1 MSAASCSFSTVSKTC
16 FHNPVYLYAPLLL
29 GAAILKYH
37 ADSINFILEQ
47 VKRDCVHKMDVED
60 SMVAMYRVPVL
71 PQDNQTGRRV
81 SARQRRPA
89 VCRQCPCCRDDQ
101 VPHTKRRRPAA
112 SADLPQKRKPTSAA
126 LPPKPADLPPVSN
139 VAPGPQTSTA
149 PLHLDNPIRIHNRSV
164 EEYQLIYHEVV
175 DNMLR
180 FPNGRLRPY
189 SLGLGRR
196 IKQKLWERL
205 DRPMFTE
212 TVDED
217 GLVHV
222 DVSYGAGV
230 QPPLF
235 NVDVSASASTATVIT
250 CQNTCSTLQ
259 PPPVTSTRQN
269 ISLELQPLMAKPP
282 STAFAS
288 APVPIPLEVNCNP
301 SPPTASVSNLQL
313 LPPPADSFSH
323 LKTTTPPEDPHRK
336 LWSNLHLQPL

>member
-1 MSAASCSFSTVSKTC
+1 MKSERFDYSEVSE
-16 FHNPVYLYAPLLL
+16 
-29 GAAILKYH
+29 GWG
-37 ADSINFILEQ
+37 
-47 VKRDCVHKMDVED
+47 
-60 SMVAMYRVPVL
+60 RVPVL

-112 SADLPQKRKPTSAA
+112 SADLPHKRKQTSAA

-139 VAPGPQTSTA
+139 VAPSPRTSTA

-180 FPNGRLRPY
+180 FPNGLLRPY

-230 QPPLF
+230 QPPLYH
-235 NVDVSASASTATVIT
+235 VDVSGE
-250 CQNTCSTLQ
+250 
-259 PPPVTSTRQN
+259 PEP
-269 ISLELQPLMAKPP
+269 EY
-282 STAFAS
+282 
-288 APVPIPLEVNCNP
+288 
-301 SPPTASVSNLQL
+301 
-313 LPPPADSFSH
+313 PPAKRAKH
-323 LKTTTPPEDPHRK
+323 
-336 LWSNLHLQPL
+336 

>member
-1 MSAASCSFSTVSKTC
+1 MS
-16 FHNPVYLYAPLLL
+16 
-29 GAAILKYH
+29 
-37 ADSINFILEQ
+37 
-47 VKRDCVHKMDVED
+47 
-60 SMVAMYRVPVL
+60 YRVPVL

-112 SADLPQKRKPTSAA
+112 SADLPQKRKQTSAA
-126 LPPKPADLPPVSN
+126 LPPKPADLPPASN
-139 VAPGPQTSTA
+139 VAPSPRTSTA

-222 DVSYGAGV
+222 DVSYDAGV

-235 NVDVSASASTATVIT
+235 NVDSSQSSFSLNGNSYHLPEHLLHPPASTCYFYQTKHQPCAAACEMTDSSPPAASVS
-250 CQNTCSTLQ
+250 NLQ
-259 PPPVTSTRQN
+259 PSPPTAHSCTCAYTSR
-269 ISLELQPLMAKPP
+269 SELLSEP
-282 STAFAS
+282 
-288 APVPIPLEVNCNP
+288 
-301 SPPTASVSNLQL
+301 PPTASVSNLQL
-313 LPPPADSFSH
+313 LPPPADSYSH

>member
-1 MSAASCSFSTVSKTC
+1 ME
-16 FHNPVYLYAPLLL
+16 N
-29 GAAILKYH
+29 
-37 ADSINFILEQ
+37 
-47 VKRDCVHKMDVED
+47 
-60 SMVAMYRVPVL
+60 YRVPVL

-101 VPHTKRRRPAA
+101 VPHTKRRCPAA
-112 SADLPQKRKPTSAA
+112 SADLPQKRKQTSAA

-139 VAPGPQTSTA
+139 VAPSPQTSTA

-230 QPPLF
+230 QPPLY
-235 NVDVSASASTATVIT
+235 NVDVSACEMKNSSPPTATVSLLPPS
-250 CQNTCSTLQ
+250 STSSFSNKLLPHSPPIASVSNLQ
-259 PPPVTSTRQN
+259 PSPPPAGSD
-269 ISLELQPLMAKPP
+269 ELLTAEPP

-288 APVPIPLEVNCNP
+288 APVPTPLEVNCYP
-301 SPPTASVSNLQL
+301 SLHPQPLSATCSCC
-313 LPPPADSFSH
+313 
-323 LKTTTPPEDPHRK
+323 
-336 LWSNLHLQPL
+336 LHLQIPTAT

>member
-1 MSAASCSFSTVSKTC
+1 MS
-16 FHNPVYLYAPLLL
+16 
-29 GAAILKYH
+29 G
-37 ADSINFILEQ
+37 
-47 VKRDCVHKMDVED
+47 
-60 SMVAMYRVPVL
+60 RVPVL

-101 VPHTKRRRPAA
+101 VPHTKRLRPAA
-112 SADLPQKRKPTSAA
+112 SADLPQKRKQTSAA

-139 VAPGPQTSTA
+139 VARGPETSTA
-149 PLHLDNPIRIHNRSV
+149 PLHLDNPIRIHNRSI

-235 NVDVSASASTATVIT
+235 NVDVSADF
-250 CQNTCSTLQ
+250 TL
-259 PPPVTSTRQN
+259 
-269 ISLELQPLMAKPP
+269 LPP
-282 STAFAS
+282 SSTSSFTNKLL
-288 APVPIPLEVNCNP
+288 PH
-301 SPPTASVSNLQL
+301 SPPAASVSNLQI
-313 LPPPADSFSH
+313 LPPPADSDRS
-323 LKTTTPPEDPHRK
+323 
-336 LWSNLHLQPL
+336 LQPPPSAT

>member
-1 MSAASCSFSTVSKTC
+1 ME
-16 FHNPVYLYAPLLL
+16 N
-29 GAAILKYH
+29 
-37 ADSINFILEQ
+37 D
-47 VKRDCVHKMDVED
+47 
-60 SMVAMYRVPVL
+60 RVPVL

-112 SADLPQKRKPTSAA
+112 SADLPQKRKQTSAA

-139 VAPGPQTSTA
+139 VASSPRTSTA
-149 PLHLDNPIRIHNRSV
+149 PLHLEDPIRIHNRSV

-180 FPNGRLRPY
+180 FPGGRLRPY

-230 QPPLF
+230 QPPLY
-235 NVDVSASASTATVIT
+235 NVDVSVFLI
-250 CQNTCSTLQ
+250 QLQ
-259 PPPVTSTRQN
+259 PQQQQLSAARTP
-269 ISLELQPLMAKPP
+269 APP
-282 STAFAS
+282 SS
-288 APVPIPLEVNCNP
+288 LH
-301 SPPTASVSNLQL
+301 LLL
-313 LPPPADSFSH
+313 LPD
-323 LKTTTPPEDPHRK
+323 KTSA
-336 LWSNLHLQPL
+336 LSCSL